1 MPFIIGFLARFFA
14 VLFARLSAFV
24 VSLVAAFA
32 PGLATAVLRLTSNL
46 GKIAL
51 VIAAIGLAV
60 AVFSAAITLAL
71 EGISSMAPAE
81 VLTVGRMFLPDN
93 LDICMSVLILAR
105 LKSLAFFW
113 IVRISEKF
121 ERS

>member
-1 MPFIIGFLARFFA
+1 MPFIIGFLSRFFM
-14 VLFARLSAFV
+14 VLFGRLSAFV

-32 PGLATAVLRLTSNL
+32 PGLATAFLRLTSNL

-60 AVFSAAITLAL
+60 AVFSAAISLAL
-71 EGISSMAPAE
+71 DGLSAMAPADA
-81 VLTVGRMFLPDN
+81 LSVGRMFLPDN
-93 LDICMSVLILAR
+93 IDVCMSVLILAR

>member
-1 MPFIIGFLARFFA
+1 MPFIIGFLARFFL
-14 VLFARLSAFV
+14 VLFGRLSAFIV
-24 VSLVAAFA
+24 ALVAAFA

-51 VIAAIGLAV
+51 VIAAIGAAV
-60 AVFSAAITLAL
+60 AVFSAAISLAL
-71 EGISSMAPAE
+71 DGLSAVAPAE
-81 VLTVGRMFLPDN
+81 VLDVGRMFMPGN
-93 LDICMSVLILAR
+93 IEVCMSVLILAR

-113 IVRISEKF
+113 VVRISEKF